1 MRFSLESMVV
11 DAGLIAGSPPEES
24 PTTTATIDVEPSRVE
39 RDARERELRE
49 AERRAAAV
57 DTRARLLEDVRAFET
72 VLEMGAE
79 APIQQFFEDH
89 PQVLLHTTDS
99 FLLKP
104 KFCLADEF
112 QTDFLTL
119 GRSRSTWLTT
129 WRSTFIEIERASG
142 ALFTKKGD
150 PTAFLVHAIRQVQDW
165 KAWNARN
172 RDFLANRLEKL
183 VTEAE
188 KDGELLTFL
197 ELNDRHFG
205 SGLGEN
211 YLIIAGRH
219 RDLSVADMI
228 RLAQMNDDLNDIAI
242 VTYDKV
248 IENLVWG
255 HGFWWD
261 GKFVRSRLFRD

>member
-1 MRFSLESMVV
+1 
-11 DAGLIAGSPPEES
+11 
-24 PTTTATIDVEPSRVE
+24 
-39 RDARERELRE
+39 
-49 AERRAAAV
+49 
-57 DTRARLLEDVRAFET
+57 
-72 VLEMGAE
+72 MGAE